1 MGLERFSHVMHLT
14 SIVEGKLAAESDRL
28 DALVSCFPA
37 GTVSGA
43 PKVRAMQIIRE
54 LEPSGRGLYAGAV
67 GYLDAGGDLDMAIAI
82 RTAVVENGTW
92 RVQAGA
98 GIVADSIAENEY
110 REAESKAAALFRA
123 VEIAEKR
130 SGSAP

>member
-1 MGLERFSHVMHLT
+1 MHLT
-14 SIVEGKLAAESDRL
+14 SIVEGKLAPDCDRL

-67 GYLDAGGDLDMAIAI
+67 GYVTYGGDLDTCIAF
-82 RTAVVENGTW
+82 RTAVVTEGVAY
-92 RVQAGA
+92 VQAGG
-98 GIVADSIAENEY
+98 GIVADSVPAAEH
-110 REAESKAAALFRA
+110 RECLAKLAALEA
-123 VEIAEKR
+123 AIDLAEKEYV
-130 SGSAP
+130 